1 MDNKLKEFIDRDNCY
16 FIHYASDGFY
26 NGYSPAPKISC
37 ITIYNLKN
45 NADYSFCI
53 KDYLK
58 NNSVE
63 KAEKIILE
71 NFKVFLDKTPDIC
84 FIHWGMEANG
94 FGFKA
99 IQARAKELGT
109 DLPMPR
115 NLFDLS
121 SYVAYI
127 SEKRLSIK
135 QILWFNS
142 LLYGGDYLD
151 GKTEAEYFN
160 AGKFE
165 EIYHSVYLKVHGFSE
180 IVKLIRNNS
189 LKIDAPYKNNNGLTS
204 KEKQKLSQQIAQTRI
219 QMLDKIYEHN
229 EKIMD
234 INESFIEE
242 IEERQAKLDF
252 ADGIIDLFWLFRLFI
267 LFK

>member
-1 MDNKLKEFIDRDNCY
+1 MDKKLKEFINRDNCY

-26 NGYSPAPKISC
+26 NGFSPAPKISC
-37 ITIYNLKN
+37 IDIYNLKN

-58 NNSVE
+58 NNSGE
-63 KAEKIILE
+63 EAEKIILE

-115 NLFDLS
+115 YLFDLS
-121 SYVAYI
+121 SYVAYL

-142 LLYGGDYLD
+142 LLYSGDYLD
-151 GKTEAEYFN
+151 GKAEAEYFK

-165 EIYHSVYLKVHGFSE
+165 EIYHSVYLKVHGFAE
-180 IVKLIRNNS
+180 IVKLIRNNN
-189 LKIDAPYKNNNGLTS
+189 LKVDAPYRNDNGLTS
-204 KEKQKLSQQIAQTRI
+204 KEKLQLSHKIARKRI
-219 QMLDKIYEHN
+219 QMLDEIYEHN

-242 IEERQAKLDF
+242 RQAKFDF
-252 ADGIIDLFWLFRLFI
+252 VDGILDLLRLFI
-267 LFK
+267 LFKNI